1 MLFVYCTSDKHSDEP
16 INKKL
21 QFKLD
26 MKKLTYEY
34 LIKQSILHT
43 VNSATQT
50 LTVTYMAITELSTE
64 YR

>member
-1 MLFVYCTSDKHSDEP
+1 MLFVHCISDKPSDKP
-16 INKKL
+16 TNKKL
-21 QFKLD
+21 QFELD

-34 LIKQSILHT
+34 MIKQSILDS
-43 VNSATQT
+43 VNNTTQT